1 MPRAPERRFRPVRWL
16 AALAVVLGAWAA
28 LAPFLAERLVV
39 TKRLA
44 RADAIVVLGGGGAYL
59 PRALEAAF
67 LYKEGVAPRVLLTD
81 DGELAG
87 WDRKEERT
95 PPFVD
100 LAKRRIVAQGVPEEA
115 VEILAPPVAGTISEA
130 QLVARL
136 AGPRHYQALMI
147 VTSPHH
153 TRRAYWSF
161 EREFGQRGLSTRL
174 GVAPAL
180 QGYEGVPAASWWLR
194 ASGWRTVGV
203 EYAKALF
210 YWVAY

>member
-1 MPRAPERRFRPVRWL
+1 MPRASSRRFRPLRWL
-16 AALAVVLGAWAA
+16 AVLVVLVAAWAA

-39 TKRLA
+39 THRLA
-44 RADAIVVLGGGGAYL
+44 RADAIVVLGGGGSYL
-59 PRALEAAF
+59 PRAVEAAF

-100 LAKRRIVAQGVPEEA
+100 LAKRRIVALGVPAEA

-130 QLVARL
+130 QLLATL
-136 AGPRHYQALMI
+136 AGPRRYEGLVI

-153 TRRAYWSF
+153 TRRAFWSF
-161 EREFGQRGLSTRL
+161 ERTFGQHGLATRL
-174 GVAPAL
+174 GVSPAL
-180 QGYEGVPAASWWLR
+180 QGYEGVPAATWWLR
-194 ASGWRTVGV
+194 PAGWRTVGA
-203 EYAKALF
+203 EYAKAFF

>member
-1 MPRAPERRFRPVRWL
+1 MPRATARRLRPVRWL
-16 AALAVVLGAWAA
+16 VALAVLLAAWAA
-28 LAPFLAERLVV
+28 LAPLLAERLVV

-100 LAKRRIVAQGVPEEA
+100 LAKRRIVAQGVPADA
-115 VEILAPPVAGTISEA
+115 VEILSPSVAGTISEA
-130 QLVARL
+130 QLLATL
-136 AGPRHYQALMI
+136 AGPRRYEGLVI

-161 EREFGQRGLSTRL
+161 EREFGLRGLATRL
-174 GVAPAL
+174 GVSPAL
-180 QGYEGVPAASWWLR
+180 QGYEGVPSASWWLR
-194 ASGWRTVGV
+194 PAGWRTVGV
-203 EYAKALF
+203 EYAKGLF
-210 YWVAY
+210 YWIAY